1 MSIHVIEIC
10 VFFERATW
18 LPFLPSWSSC
28 TFESGQELQ
37 LAEVRDLADRIEFA
51 VWYSYAIILIP
62 SFSIILIIFKK
73 NQGWV
78 ICLINSQSLSS
89 NLIKLYQVSVVVS
102 SLFPSFPLD
111 VWIFSRK
118 GPATVVA
125 TPATCGTVHFTD
137 WFLVEL
143 LNASWRWDQQRSEPT
158 GIRMSKVYTVYIYI
172 YIIYIYLYYIYI
184 FILYI

>member
-1 MSIHVIEIC
+1 MSIHIIEIC

-73 NQGWV
+73 KSRLSHLFNQFSITFIKFDQV
-78 ICLINSQSLSS
+78 IPSFSRSFIPFPFFSLGCLN
-89 NLIKLYQVSVVVS
+89 
-102 SLFPSFPLD
+102 LFPERPCHSRRYPSHLWDGPFHRLVPGGTPQRFLEVGPTEIRTYRYKD
-111 VWIFSRK
+111 V
-118 GPATVVA
+118 
-125 TPATCGTVHFTD
+125 
-137 WFLVEL
+137 
-143 LNASWRWDQQRSEPT
+143 
-158 GIRMSKVYTVYIYI
+158 
-172 YIIYIYLYYIYI
+172 
-184 FILYI
+184 